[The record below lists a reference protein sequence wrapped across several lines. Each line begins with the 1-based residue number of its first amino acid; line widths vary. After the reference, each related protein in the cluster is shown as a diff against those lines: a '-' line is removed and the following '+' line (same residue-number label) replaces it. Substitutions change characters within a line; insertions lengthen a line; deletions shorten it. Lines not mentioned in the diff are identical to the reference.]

1 MADTQADDRTNND
14 NFSRDGSPSLSERG
28 TWQQG
33 ESLEIEI
40 VDLSDRG
47 DGVGRWHD
55 RVVFVPQTAIGDRVE
70 VRLVRVKRS
79 FAHAKLLNI
88 VKPSPDRQ
96 RPPCILADKC
106 GGCQWQHVV
115 YATGE
120 NEAAGE
126 QGGQLGA
133 KYQQVVQALQRIGGF
148 ETPPVDAV
156 KTTGQ
161 DLHYRNKVTY
171 PVDRGQDGRVRA
183 GYYQQGS
190 HKIVNLNQCPVQP
203 EAFDEILQQVKRDI
217 EDCDWPIYDEKQ
229 HTGEIRHIGLRIG
242 YHTGEMLLTLV
253 TRGGKLPDLEAQ
265 AQHWLK
271 GFPNLVGVTI
281 NINPQKT
288 NAIFGAETYT
298 VAGSGV
304 LNEKFAGLNLEL
316 GSDTFFQVN
325 TEAAEIMIE
334 TLIEGLKLQPEESL
348 LDAYCGIGTFT
359 LPLAKAVKQAI
370 GIEVHERSVD
380 RAEANAIANGI
391 ENAFFYAGRVE
402 DRLFQVASDRL
413 FGEVD
418 AVILDPPRQGCDPIV
433 IDALRRLKPKRIGY
447 ASCKPATL
455 ARDLKMLCEGGLYT
469 LDRVQPVDLFP
480 HTSHVESIAFLTL
493 DPEMAAVRT
502 ITKVE

>member
-1 MADTQADDRTNND
+1 
-14 NFSRDGSPSLSERG
+14 
-28 TWQQG
+28 
-33 ESLEIEI
+33 
-40 VDLSDRG
+40 
-47 DGVGRWHD
+47 
-55 RVVFVPQTAIGDRVE
+55 
-70 VRLVRVKRS
+70 
-79 FAHAKLLNI
+79 
-88 VKPSPDRQ
+88 
-96 RPPCILADKC
+96 
-106 GGCQWQHVV
+106 
-115 YATGE
+115 
-120 NEAAGE
+120 
-126 QGGQLGA
+126 
-133 KYQQVVQALQRIGGF
+133 
-148 ETPPVDAV
+148 
-156 KTTGQ
+156 
-161 DLHYRNKVTY
+161 
-171 PVDRGQDGRVRA
+171 VRA

-271 GFPNLVGVTI
+271 GFPGLVGVTL
-281 NINPQKT
+281 NINPHKT

-304 LNEKFAGLNLEL
+304 LNERFAGLDLEL

-334 TLIEGLKLQPEESL
+334 TLVEGLKLQSDESL

-380 RAEANAIANGI
+380 RAEANAMANGI
-391 ENAFFYAGRVE
+391 ENAFFYSGRVE

-455 ARDLKMLCEGGLYT
+455 ARDLKLLCEGGLYS
-469 LDRVQPVDLFP
+469 LDRVQPIDLFP